1 MSEKNSNEKGHGPIN
16 RNKKMGRPSKL
27 EKLAAAHPKS
37 IKGVKTIVKPA
48 SKEAKELVLKVA
60 MDFSKNG
67 GKVADACKRCGCSTT
82 TFYYHVKRYPECR
95 EIAQKYGLGIKGDHT
110 IQVVNA
116 KPTLPK
122 DDESAFSI
130 FDLPT
135 RKAWTTEEKQNAIRK
150 TMEALKV
157 GVPFGFAVRY
167 AGIDKKRLT
176 EWVTDEPGL
185 LDVLLQAEAEWS
197 VTFFRCLTKA
207 AVVAADKGKFL
218 EIVQG
223 AERRFAS
230 QWGQVQA
237 VDLTVK
243 REDGS
248 VGVIS
253 LDKNTI
259 DTQFEKELQAEIK
272 EEKKWER

>member
-1 MSEKNSNEKGHGPIN
+1 MK
-16 RNKKMGRPSKL
+16 RGRPSKL
-27 EKLAAAHPKS
+27 ETLAKNHPKA
-37 IKGVKTIVKPA
+37 IKDVKNIVKPA
-48 SKEAKELVLKVA
+48 SKKAIDLCKAVCKEHLK
-60 MDFSKNG
+60 G
-67 GKVADACKRCGCSTT
+67 GKIEDVCKRIGVAHT
-82 TFYYHVKRYPECR
+82 TFYYYVNKYVECR
-95 EIAQKYGLGIKGDHT
+95 EIAQKNGLGLKGDQT
-110 IQVVNA
+110 VRVINA
-116 KPTLPK
+116 APPKPK
-122 DDESAFSI
+122 DDDSAFSI

-135 RKAWTTEEKQNAIRK
+135 RKAWTSEEKQAAIKK
-150 TMEALKV
+150 TMDALKV

-176 EWVTDEPGL
+176 QWVTEEPGL

-237 VDLTVK
+237 IDLTLK
-243 REDGS
+243 KEDGTQS
-248 VGVIS
+248 VVSI
-253 LDKNTI
+253 DKNTM
-259 DTQFEKELQAEIK
+259 DAAFEKELQAEIK

>member
-1 MSEKNSNEKGHGPIN
+1 LATQPVDKVKRRG
-16 RNKKMGRPSKL
+16 KGRPTKLQRLAENHPRAVKHLGDNDVIRPMRADML
-27 EKLAAAHPKS
+27 EKFKAV
-37 IKGVKTIVKPA
+37 IKAYKEEGHVGKACDKAGMKQPTFFLWMRKY
-48 SKEAKELVLKVA
+48 SEAKELAKKV
-60 MDFSKNG
+60 
-67 GKVADACKRCGCSTT
+67 
-82 TFYYHVKRYPECR
+82 
-95 EIAQKYGLGIKGDHT
+95 GLGIKGDPNVRV
-110 IQVVNA
+110 INA
-116 KPTLPK
+116 KPPAAK

-135 RKAWTTEEKQNAIRK
+135 RKAWDTEEKQNAIRK

-176 EWVTDEPGL
+176 EWVTAEAGL

>member
-1 MSEKNSNEKGHGPIN
+1 MAEEPVQPRK
-16 RNKKMGRPSKL
+16 RGRPNKL
-27 EKLAAAHPKS
+27 QALAVKHKKKV
-37 IKGVKTIVKPA
+37 KGVKTVIKPA
-48 SKEAKELVLKVA
+48 SKKAIEYVKKVC
-60 MDFSKNG
+60 KNFQDLG
-67 GKVADACKRCGCSTT
+67 GKITEACKRCDSSAT
-82 TFYYHVKRYPECR
+82 TFYYYVRKYPECR
-95 EIAQKYGLGIKGDHT
+95 EIAHKYGLGLKGDQT
-110 IQVVNA
+110 VQVINA
-116 KPTLPK
+116 APPKPK

-176 EWVTDEPGL
+176 EWVTAEPGL

>member
-1 MSEKNSNEKGHGPIN
+1 MASQPVDIVKRKG
-16 RNKKMGRPSKL
+16 KGRPTKLQKLAENHPRALKHLGDNDIIRPMRADML
-27 EKLAAAHPKS
+27 EKFKAV
-37 IKGVKTIVKPA
+37 IKAYKEEGNVAKACAKADVKEPTFYLWMRKY
-48 SKEAKELVLKVA
+48 SEAKELAKKV
-60 MDFSKNG
+60 
-67 GKVADACKRCGCSTT
+67 
-82 TFYYHVKRYPECR
+82 
-95 EIAQKYGLGIKGDHT
+95 GLGIKGDPSVRV
-110 IQVVNA
+110 INA
-116 KPTLPK
+116 KPPSAK
-122 DDESAFSI
+122 EDDSAFTI

-135 RKAWTTEEKQNAIRK
+135 RKEWNTEQRQAAIKK
-150 TMEALKV
+150 TMDALKV

-176 EWVTDEPGL
+176 QWVTEEPGL

-237 VDLTVK
+237 IDLTLK
-243 REDGS
+243 KEDGTQS
-248 VGVIS
+248 IVSI
-253 LDKNTI
+253 DKNTM
-259 DTQFEKELQAEIK
+259 DAAFEKELQDEIK